1 MINKFAVYIE
11 PETKFDVSFDNVDD
25 EVAVVRCSA
34 HGIAPKPNITLL

>member
-1 MINKFAVYIE
+1 MNVSNITTE
-11 PETKFDVSFDNVDD
+11 PETKFEVSFDNVDD